1 MRLTA
6 TREWPLLDELMRFQE
21 EFNSLFDNRV
31 REYPA
36 MNVWM
41 SDDKAVV
48 DVELPGVQP
57 GDVEVTVLENTLTV
71 SGNRPTDGDDG
82 KRTWFKRERPLGEFR
97 RTLELPFAVEAD
109 KVAASYRNGI
119 LRITLPRA
127 EADKPR
133 TVPIETA

>member
-109 KVAASYRNGI
+109 KIAASYRNGI

>member
-1 MRLTA
+1 
-6 TREWPLLDELMRFQE
+6 MRFQE
-21 EFNSLFDNRV
+21 EFNSLFDNRM

-82 KRTWFKRERPLGEFR
+82 KRTWFKRERPLGRFR

-127 EADKPR
+127 ESDKPR
-133 TVPIETA
+133 TVPIETP